1 MPISSSEIKF
11 YLSGGASNSD
21 PLASIGGA
29 ISSTLALQN
38 LFANVNS
45 TDAASGKT
53 YYRCIYVKN
62 TNATLTWENAKIWFQ
77 SNTPSTTT
85 EAYMALD
92 GNGLNATAEG
102 PKADQYT
109 APSGEVFN
117 SPAPSSAATALTL
130 GNIPAG
136 QYYAVWIKLVV
147 DAASVATAND
157 GFTIRVV
164 GDTAA

>member
-21 PLASIGGA
+21 PAASIGGA
-29 ISSTLALQN
+29 ISTTVAGTN

-45 TDAASGKT
+45 SDAASGRT

-62 TNATLTWENAKIWFQ
+62 TNSSLTWENAKIWFQ
-77 SNTPSTTT
+77 SNTPSLTT
-85 EAYMALD
+85 EAYIALD

-109 APSGEVFN
+109 APSGETFTA
-117 SPAPSSAATALTL
+117 PASSGTALTL
-130 GNIPAG
+130 GNIPAQ
-136 QYYAVWIKLVV
+136 QYYAVWVKLVV